1 MDTWALREICIYGS
15 RVSESGLC
23 LCLKKQGNYS
33 TSWPYGDLGKVKF
46 RFKISGPITF
56 SSLSEEFTLVCNVAL
71 ALISGAGSGEDYHS
85 IV

>member
-33 TSWPYGDLGKVKF
+33 ISWPYGDLGKVKF
-46 RFKISGPITF
+46 RLRFQDLSLC
-56 SSLSEEFTLVCNVAL
+56 SSLSEEFTLVCNAAL
-71 ALISGAGSGEDYHS
+71 
-85 IV
+85 